1 MRPTLLS
8 ITALFA
14 PALLLSGCGRAE
26 GNAVDETSANRS
38 FALSGFD
45 QVALKGSD
53 NVRVINGAAFSVN
66 ATGPQSVLDQLDI
79 SVEGKTLIVSR
90 KNRSGWHM
98 GWSKQN
104 RRGAIITVTMPAI
117 SGAALAGSGDLS
129 VDSATGPKFEAS
141 IAGSGNLTL
150 ASTRVETLVA
160 DVAGSGD
167 MKLAGTATN
176 AEISIAGSG
185 DVSAASLTTATA
197 DVSIAGSGNV
207 DVRATGSAK
216 VSLMGSGDV
225 TITGTKACAISKM
238 GSGNVTCAP

>member
-1 MRPTLLS
+1 MRSATLSL
-8 ITALFA
+8 TAILA
-14 PALLLSGCGRAE
+14 PALLVSGCGRAE
-26 GNAVDETSANRS
+26 GNSIDETSANRS

-53 NVRVINGAAFSVN
+53 DVRVVTGAAFAVS
-66 ATGPQSVLDQLDI
+66 ATGPQSVLDQIEIKVD
-79 SVEGKTLIVSR
+79 GNTLTVSR

-98 GWSKQN
+98 GWSKEN

-160 DVAGSGD
+160 DVAGSGN
-167 MKLAGTATN
+167 MSLAGSATK

-185 DVSAASLTTATA
+185 DVSAASLTTTTA
-197 DVSIAGSGNV
+197 DVLIAGSGNV
-207 DVRATGSAK
+207 NVRATGSAK

-225 TITGTKACAISKM
+225 TITGTKACAISKV
-238 GSGNVTCAP
+238 GSGNVTCTP